1 MPDPSGPERFAL
13 IAVNRP
19 VFGQF
24 HYRVPAPLEEAV
36 RIGSRVRVPF
46 GHGRASGVCV
56 GFDEGPPPVTAEQV
70 KSIASV
76 VDSEP
81 LFTEETLRLAVW
93 MSRYYLCPLGEVL
106 ATFLPG
112 GVERAQRAVR
122 RVSVD
127 PERGDASAEAASLER
142 RAPRQA
148 ALLRHLLDTGD
159 IPLDVLRA
167 GSAFSASAYRAL
179 LEKGWLRVSRG
190 PAADPEPPPGDGEPG
205 CGGPPP
211 ALTEDQSAAV
221 EAVRAAEGFAP
232 LLLHGVT
239 GSGKTEVY
247 LRAMADRIARGE
259 QAIVL
264 VPEIALTP
272 QTVDRVRAR
281 FRRVAV
287 LHSRL
292 SDRDR
297 ARSWLAIRQGA
308 IDVTIG
314 ARSAVFA
321 PAPRLGIIVVDE
333 EHESTFKQQNNPRYQ
348 ARDLAVKRAQMLD
361 IPVILGSATPS
372 VESYQNALAGRY
384 RLVRLPER
392 VTGQPLPEVE
402 VVDLAKDSASR
413 RKLSLIGRTLEA
425 ALHDVL
431 GRGEQAMLFLNRR
444 GFHTVCI
451 CDLCGT
457 PLRCPQC
464 DLTLT
469 FHKARGR
476 LLCHSCTHA
485 MAPPSRCPE
494 CGDDQGLRFFGLG
507 TERIEEHLR
516 ARLPGA
522 RVARMD
528 SDTMT
533 RPEAYRE
540 VLDAFRAR
548 KLDILV
554 GTQMIAKGLDFPGVT
569 LVGVVSADTALA
581 LPDFRA
587 AERTFQLLTQVAG
600 RAGRGRVPGRVIVQS
615 LDTGH
620 YAVVTACRQDY
631 EAFARRELRSREAFG
646 LPPFRR
652 VMRLLFTARDENR
665 LRKTGR
671 AAAEILSAVAEDEG
685 LEVLGPVPTPVYK
698 LRGEFRYHALVKAGQ
713 PEGLRHAFKALEA
726 GPRGWRSGVQMHV
739 DVDPLGLA

>member
-1 MPDPSGPERFAL
+1 MPEPSGPERFAL
-13 IAVNRP
+13 VAVNRP

-24 HYRVPAPLEEAV
+24 HYRIPAPLADTV
-36 RIGSRVRVPF
+36 RLGARVRVPF

-56 GFDEGPPPVTAEQV
+56 GFDEGPPPVTAGQV
-70 KSIASV
+70 KPVASV
-76 VDSEP
+76 VDAEP
-81 LFTEETLRLAVW
+81 LFTEETLRLASW
-93 MSRYYLCPLGEVL
+93 MARYYLCPLGEVL

-122 RVSVD
+122 RVGLD
-127 PERGDASAEAASLER
+127 PDRGDAAAEAAALER

-148 ALLRHLLDTGD
+148 ALLRRLGEAGE
-159 IPLDVLRA
+159 IPLNELRA
-167 GSAFSASAYRAL
+167 GPGFSASAYHAL
-179 LEKGWLRVSRG
+179 LEKGWIRVSRG
-190 PAADPEPPPGDGEPG
+190 PAAEPERAAAGGLGSVPPPHPLS
-205 CGGPPP
+205 
-211 ALTEDQSAAV
+211 ADQAAAV
-221 EAVRAAEGFAP
+221 EAVRAADGFAP
-232 LLLHGVT
+232 FLLHGVT

-247 LRAMADRIARGE
+247 LRAIADRVARGQ

-272 QTVDRVRAR
+272 QTVDRVRTR
-281 FRRVAV
+281 FDRVAV
-287 LHSRL
+287 LHSGL
-292 SDRDR
+292 ADRER
-297 ARSWLAIRQGA
+297 AGAWLAIRRGA
-308 IDVTIG
+308 IDVAVG
-314 ARSAVFA
+314 ARSAIFA

-333 EHESTFKQQNNPRYQ
+333 EHESTFKQQNTPRYH
-348 ARDLAVKRAQMLD
+348 ARDLAVKRAQMLG

-372 VESYQNALAGRY
+372 VESYQNALTGRY

-392 VTGQPLPEVE
+392 VTGQPLPRVE
-402 VVDLAKDSASR
+402 VVDLAADSASR

-451 CDLCGT
+451 CNCCGT
-457 PLRCPQC
+457 PLRCPHC

-469 FHKARGR
+469 FHKARRR
-476 LLCHSCTHA
+476 LLCHACAHA
-485 MAPPSRCPE
+485 MEPPTRCPE
-494 CGDDQGLRFFGLG
+494 CGDDQGIGFFGLG

-516 ARLPGA
+516 QRLPGA

-533 RPEAYRE
+533 RPETYRE
-540 VLDAFRAR
+540 VLGAFQDRR
-548 KLDILV
+548 LDILV

-569 LVGVVSADTALA
+569 LVGVISADTALA

-600 RAGRGRVPGRVIVQS
+600 RAGRGSVPGRVIVQS

-631 EAFARRELRSREAFG
+631 EAFARKELETRQAFG

-652 VMRLLFTARDENR
+652 VMRLLFTARDEDR
-665 LRKTGR
+665 LRRSAR
-671 AAAEILSAVAEDEG
+671 AAAEILSAVAEDEDV
-685 LEVLGPVPTPVYK
+685 EILGPVPAPVYK
-698 LRGEFRYHALVKAGQ
+698 LRGEFRHHALVKAGH
-713 PEGLRHAFKALEA
+713 PDGLRHAFKALEA
-726 GPRGWRSGVQMHV
+726 RPRTWRSGVQMIV